1 MLLWLKGTDGT
12 DALVQVRETLNP
24 GVVYVYVYI
33 YIHIYILNHFIIGE
47 NKFSV
52 IFSYNFLPFLS

>member
-33 YIHIYILNHFIIGE
+33 YIYTFT
-47 NKFSV
+47 F
-52 IFSYNFLPFLS
+52 

>member
-1 MLLWLKGTDGT
+1 MC
-12 DALVQVRETLNP
+12 VC
-24 GVVYVYVYI
+24 VYI

-52 IFSYNFLPFLS
+52 IFSYNFLPFLSLVSLSKSFKLQCIWFVQFIANKA